1 MDATDEIAPHAPQ
14 TRGPSFSC
22 QTSAGRFVAGKLA
35 PLVSSGRKRI
45 FRGELV
51 SPGREARDAVAIEF
65 VSDDASFYGREVAAL
80 ARCSML
86 GVGPAVYDVAATR
99 VDSDGVVHA
108 VIVEE
113 DAGTSLEAAVF
124 GRAVVSG
131 AAAAPLAPRGSVA
144 RSTENDKI
152 VFDLL
157 IQLRAL
163 HEHGLYHR
171 DVRLANVC
179 VRRFGSEPQDIRA
192 FLVDH
197 ELVTS
202 SDDAEVPAVA
212 RSYDETL
219 FSIIPS
225 SLAPRGAHE
234 PVTSLMRDLGYLAA
248 LRFELETER
257 PVGEMTARDVARG
270 PRPLFSYAEDG
281 TTLVHRIDFA
291 DDIEP
296 LGRAL
301 GLASADVD
309 HFFDPRLLERIRSEI
324 LHGGFIDARDLQI
337 VASWGQS
344 ALTASVERVARD
356 VIYPAWVREVVSR
369 GRTPEYASFDDQPEL
384 LQESNRDQAR
394 DIPAKVR
401 ALGYRIAAIGES
413 RSTERVTEF
422 APVEAEYLAYLEH
435 RRWME
440 ERLRNGWTWGEKRD
454 DARRTH
460 PDLVPYDELSEA
472 SKALDR
478 LAVGSLLTVLEEAG
492 LGVYR

>member
-1 MDATDEIAPHAPQ
+1 MDATTEVAPSAIGAP
-14 TRGPSFSC
+14 RPSFSC
-22 QTSAGRFVAGKLA
+22 QTSLGTFVARELA
-35 PLVSSGRKRI
+35 PIVSSGRKRV

-51 SPGREARDAVAIEF
+51 SAGREARDAVAIEF

-99 VDSDGVVHA
+99 VDPGGTARA

-113 DAGTSLEAAVF
+113 DAGTSLEGAVF
-124 GRAVVSG
+124 DRAVVPG
-131 AAAAPLAPRGSVA
+131 ATAAPLAPLGSAA
-144 RSTENDKI
+144 RVTENDKI

-157 IQLRAL
+157 VQLRAL

-171 DVRLANVC
+171 DVRPANVC
-179 VRRFGSEPQDIRA
+179 VRRFGPEPQDIRA

-197 ELVTS
+197 ELVTG

-212 RSYDETL
+212 QSYDETL
-219 FSIIPS
+219 FSHIPG
-225 SLAPRGAHE
+225 SLAPGGARR

-248 LRFELETER
+248 LRFGLETER

-281 TTLVHRIDFA
+281 TTLVHRIDLA

-356 VIYPAWVREVVSR
+356 VIYPAWVREVTSR

-401 ALGYRIAAIGES
+401 ALGYRIAAIGKS
-413 RSTERVTEF
+413 GGAGRVTAF
-422 APVEAEYLAYLEH
+422 APAEAEYLAYLEH